1 MTLGWN
7 LTVERGFGT
16 NWILR
21 AAYVGNEG
29 RRLFGTGDQESGLLQ
44 LNPAIYNP
52 ALSFRQNE
60 NTIQQRRPNQNFG
73 SVAEINS
80 GVNSNYNSLQL
91 TLEKRFGHGL
101 SLLSGFAWSKTLDD
115 FAPNP
120 QGSAG
125 SQYTNSCTCGRRFD

>member
-1 MTLGWN
+1 M
-7 LTVERGFGT
+7 
-16 NWILR
+16 LR
-21 AAYVGNEG
+21 AAYVGNKG

-52 ALSFRQNE
+52 TETFQENE

-73 SVAEINS
+73 SVAEIDP

-101 SLLSGFAWSKTLDD
+101 SLLSNFAWSRTLDD

-120 QGSAG
+120 QGSGAP
-125 SQYTNSCTCGRRFD
+125 STPTAVPAAVTSITARRWMT